1 MPENGGLKS
10 EKLYWNICTMSDDIP
25 LVEPKRPKIGDYVR
39 SGSCLGEPQVMT
51 NHIFLS

>member
-1 MPENGGLKS
+1 
-10 EKLYWNICTMSDDIP
+10 MSDDIP

-51 NHIFLS
+51 NHISYLKFVIILVETWQTICIL